1 MNMLKGAK
9 FNKEQPQTLSTR
21 WC

>member
-1 MNMLKGAK
+1 MLKGAK